1 MRLSANA
8 RVALQFVLLA
18 LTWGSSFLLI
28 KVGLD
33 GLSPAQVAWA
43 RIVLGAGAL
52 LLISLFSHRRLPTER
67 RLWAHMAVVSV
78 LVNVAPFLL
87 FGLAE
92 RSISSGLASI
102 LNATTPLTTLLV
114 AMLVLP
120 QERPTVTR
128 TVGLALGFGGVLIVL
143 GIWQGLGP
151 AGPLQGQLECLAA
164 TTCYG
169 LGFVYLRLHLAQRG
183 LPALT
188 LATMQVGT
196 SAAIMV
202 LLTPV
207 LARPAPRLSVRVV
220 AAMLAL
226 GIAGTALAY
235 IWNTAVLSA
244 WGAVNAAT
252 VTYLIPLVGVGL
264 GVAVLGERVSWN
276 QPVGAVVVILGVLVG
291 QGRVSLWRRVPAPA
305 ATG

>member
-1 MRLSANA
+1 
-8 RVALQFVLLA
+8 
-18 LTWGSSFLLI
+18 
-28 KVGLD
+28 
-33 GLSPAQVAWA
+33 
-43 RIVLGAGAL
+43 
-52 LLISLFSHRRLPTER
+52 
-67 RLWAHMAVVSV
+67 
-78 LVNVAPFLL
+78 
-87 FGLAE
+87 
-92 RSISSGLASI
+92 
-102 LNATTPLTTLLV
+102 
-114 AMLVLP
+114 
-120 QERPTVTR
+120 
-128 TVGLALGFGGVLIVL
+128 
-143 GIWQGLGP
+143 
-151 AGPLQGQLECLAA
+151 
-164 TTCYG
+164 
-169 LGFVYLRLHLAQRG
+169 
-183 LPALT
+183 
-188 LATMQVGT
+188 MQVGT

-207 LARPAPRLSVRVV
+207 LVRPVPQLSVRVV

-244 WGAVNAAT
+244 WGPVNAAT